1 MVAGTENDP
10 VFTAE
15 HFQVGR
21 YLSYNKKSDKKE
33 LLTGKLFAS
42 YSVDYLG
49 TYKREV
55 VYYDTKDFFF
65 ADRGVNIYTV
75 SDNYSRELIIRY
87 DNEQVNR
94 IEFLKNTPNFFKVA
108 INKKDSFSNF
118 FTQINEAICQVYP
131 EGLHVNIDETLRA
144 SAPRIR
150 IVKKSEQYR
159 VVNNKGLKTTIA
171 FEDCNYFDCS
181 SRAKFAQS
189 SLEVVGE
196 KVASKDE
203 FNEFLRQ
210 LVIDCPK
217 LIKIESNELSVARNG
232 L

>member
-1 MVAGTENDP
+1 MELKQVAN
-10 VFTAE
+10 
-15 HFQVGR
+15 FQVGR

-65 ADRGVNIYTV
+65 ADRGINIYT
-75 SDNYSRELIIRY
+75 STDNYSRELIIRY
-87 DNEQVNR
+87 DSEQVQR
-94 IEFLKNTPNFFKVA
+94 IEFLKNTPNFFKVPL
-108 INKKDSFSNF
+108 NKKDTFSNF
-118 FTQINEAICQVYP
+118 TAQINEAICQVYP
-131 EGLHVNIDETLRA
+131 EGLHVNIDDMLRE
-144 SAPRIR
+144 STPRVR

-159 VVNNKGLKTTIA
+159 VVNNKGLKTTIS
-171 FEDCNYFDCS
+171 FEDCNYFECG
-181 SRAKFAQS
+181 SRSKFSQAS
-189 SLEVVGE
+189 VEVVGE
-196 KVASKDE
+196 KAVSKDE

-210 LVIDCPK
+210 LVIECPK
-217 LIKIESNELSVARNG
+217 LIKIESNELAVARNG